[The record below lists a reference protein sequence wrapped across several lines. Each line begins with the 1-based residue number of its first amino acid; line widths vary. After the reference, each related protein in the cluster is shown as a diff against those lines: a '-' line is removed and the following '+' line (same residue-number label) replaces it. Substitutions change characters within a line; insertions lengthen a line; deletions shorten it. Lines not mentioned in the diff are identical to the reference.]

1 MSDLWAVG
9 VDVGGTKIRA
19 AAVDDTGF
27 LAHVV
32 QVETCAGQGPDAV
45 LGQCTLAITKVLQAA
60 QQSGWSRGQ
69 LQGVGVASAG
79 RIDPVRG
86 VVVFSTDTF
95 RNWQGTEIA
104 RTLGER
110 LSVPVRVDN
119 DVNAALLGEAWQGGA
134 KGCQRAAF
142 VALGTGVGGA
152 LLEAGKVVHGA
163 NCSAGEFGHMLY
175 QPHGR
180 LCGCGA
186 RGCYEA
192 YIAGPALANL
202 YRMVAGQEAEAP
214 AIMRACAKGE
224 RLAKH
229 AVATWVQGVAALLY
243 TLQNAFDPE
252 CILVGGGMVD
262 SADVWWDTLQSVLE
276 KYPIA
281 VCAKAATKA
290 SQAALYGAARMV
302 MNG

>member
-1 MSDLWAVG
+1 M
-9 VDVGGTKIRA
+9 GGTKIRA
-19 AAVDDTGF
+19 AAVDDTG
-27 LAHVV
+27 LLMHVV
-32 QVETCAGQGPDAV
+32 QVETCAREGPDAV

-60 QQSGWSRGQ
+60 RQSGWSTAQ

-79 RIDPVRG
+79 RIDPLRG

-104 RTLGER
+104 RTLGEHHS
-110 LSVPVRVDN
+110 LPVRVDN
-119 DVNAALLGEAWQGGA
+119 DVNAALMGETWQGGA

-152 LLEAGKVVHGA
+152 LLEAGRVVHGA
-163 NCSAGEFGHMLY
+163 HCSAGEFGHMLY

-192 YIAGPALANL
+192 YIAGPALAKL
-202 YRMVAGQEAEAP
+202 YQQVTGQEAQAR

-224 RLAKH
+224 RLACH
-229 AVATWVQGVAALLY
+229 TVATWVQGVAALLY

-252 CILVGGGMVD
+252 CILIGGGMVD
-262 SADVWWDTLQSVLE
+262 SAGVWWDTLQSVLGE
-276 KYPIA
+276 YPIT
-281 VCAKAATKA
+281 VCAKVATKA
-290 SQAALYGAARMV
+290 SHAALYGAAWMV
-302 MNG
+302 MSG